1 MQFRTMGMAIG
12 ATGFALTVAACGGS
26 GDSEAAPEGQGS
38 PAAEQGQDPAA
49 EGGAAGDGAAEGGA
63 PGGEQGAQPEP
74 DLEDV
79 PDVVA
84 DVNGTEITKDEFSGV
99 YESQFQQMAMQSQ
112 ASGQEVDQDQLKSDT
127 LDSLIGVELL
137 EQEADDRG
145 IEVSDSQVDE
155 ALTETAEQNQMG
167 ADEFL
172 AAMEQQGM
180 PEDEVRSQVASQETV
195 GQLVEDE
202 NGGFEASEDE
212 LKEAYEQ
219 AKSQQE
225 QMPQQPQ
232 QGQQGGAPQQQEM
245 PPFEDMKPQLE
256 QQVTQQK
263 EAKATDELATELRED
278 ADVTVNL

>member
-1 MQFRTMGMAIG
+1 
-12 ATGFALTVAACGGS
+12 
-26 GDSEAAPEGQGS
+26 
-38 PAAEQGQDPAA
+38 
-49 EGGAAGDGAAEGGA
+49 
-63 PGGEQGAQPEP
+63 
-74 DLEDV
+74 
-79 PDVVA
+79 
-84 DVNGTEITKDEFSGV
+84 
-99 YESQFQQMAMQSQ
+99 
-112 ASGQEVDQDQLKSDT
+112 
-127 LDSLIGVELL
+127 LL

>member
-1 MQFRTMGMAIG
+1 VQFRTMGMAIG

-49 EGGAAGDGAAEGGA
+49 EGGAAEGGA

>member
-12 ATGFALTVAACGGS
+12 ATGFALAVAACGGS
-26 GDSEAAPEGQGS
+26 GGSEAAPEGQES

-49 EGGAAGDGAAEGGA
+49 GGGTAEG
-63 PGGEQGAQPEP
+63 EQPAAPEP
-74 DLEDV
+74 DLEGV

-84 DVNGTEITKDEFSGV
+84 DVNGTEITKDEFTGV

-112 ASGQEVDQDQLKSDT
+112 ASGQEVDQDKLKSDT

-137 EQEADDRG
+137 EQEAGDRG
-145 IEVSDSQVDE
+145 IEVSDSQIEE
-155 ALTETAEQNQMG
+155 ALTETAEKNQMS
-167 ADEFL
+167 ADDFI
-172 AAMEQQGM
+172 AAMEEQGM

-202 NGGFEASEDE
+202 NGGFEASDDE
-212 LKEAYEQ
+212 LKEAYDQ

-225 QMPQQPQ
+225 QMAQQPQ
-232 QGQQGGAPQQQEM
+232 QGQQGAPQQPQEM
-245 PPFEDMKPQLE
+245 PPFEEVKPQLE
-256 QQVTQQK
+256 DQVTQQK
-263 EAKATDELATELRED
+263 QAEATDALATELREG

>member
-49 EGGAAGDGAAEGGA
+49 EGGAAEGGA